1 MSAITSNHK
10 LLIYQLT
17 IRLFGNKTKQVTPW
31 GSLQE
36 NGTGTFN
43 DVNETALKSLKKFG
57 ITHVWT
63 MGVIEHAT
71 MEDFSGLGIPKDHPA
86 VIKGR
91 AGSPYAIK
99 DYYDVNP
106 FLAENPANR
115 MAEFEAMVERV
126 HKQKLKLIIDFVPN
140 HVARQYH
147 SDVKPTGVLDL
158 GEGDVS
164 GVAFSPENNFYYLP
178 GEEFI
183 IPKGVHVPVES
194 VQPYHEYP
202 AKATGDDV
210 FSSRPSINHWYETT
224 KLNYGVDYLN
234 GRTTHFDPI
243 PNTWFKMR
251 DILLFWSSKG
261 VDGFRCDM
269 AEMVPVEFWGWC
281 IPQVKA
287 KYNVDF
293 IAEIYNP
300 AQYHNY
306 IFNGKF
312 DYLYDK
318 VGLYDTLRAL
328 MEGHGNVAGITR
340 IWQQESG
347 DIDQHMLRFLENHDE
362 QRIASEFF
370 AGNPNYAIPAWV
382 VSATMGRGPLMLF
395 FGQEAGE
402 PAAEAEGFQTK
413 DGRTTIFDWWAVPQ
427 WQKVMNEGTFN
438 GGQLSA
444 EEKQLYDFYV
454 AVNKL
459 CQKSEAVQTGHFYD
473 LQYANNWGQSPGYD
487 DVHMYSYLRY
497 TDNQILLFVT
507 NFHREDSR
515 TTEVR
520 IPRHFW
526 ELAGLNP
533 EDNYQYKDLLL
544 SKKVKGSFRA
554 TEGIP
559 VQIPANGVFVFE
571 ITPQ

>member
-1 MSAITSNHK
+1 MSVSPSTHK

-17 IRLFGNKTKQVTPW
+17 LRLFGNKTKQVKPW
-31 GSLQE
+31 GSLKE

-57 ITHVWT
+57 VTHVWT

-71 MEDFSGLGIPKDHPA
+71 MEDFSELGIPKDHPA

-106 FLAENPANR
+106 FLAQNPVNR

-183 IPKGVHVPVES
+183 IPEGVHVPVES

-210 FSSRPSINHWYETT
+210 FSSQPDLNHWYETT

-234 GRTTHFDPI
+234 NRTTHFDPI

-251 DILLFWSSKG
+251 DILLFWASKG

-287 KYNVDF
+287 KYAVDF

-328 MEGHGNVAGITR
+328 MEGRGNAADITR

-402 PAAEAEGFQTK
+402 PAADAEGFQTK

-427 WQKVMNEGTFN
+427 WQKLMNEGQFD
-438 GGQLSA
+438 GGQLNA
-444 EEKQLYDFYV
+444 GEKQLYEFYA

-459 CQKSEAVQTGHFYD
+459 CLKSEAIQTGQFYD

-497 TDNQILLFVT
+497 TENQVLLFVT
-507 NFHREDSR
+507 NFHREESR
-515 TTEVR
+515 TAEVR
-520 IPRHFW
+520 IPQHFW
-526 ELAGLNP
+526 ELTGRNP
-533 EDNYQYKDLLL
+533 EGNYQYKDLLL
-544 SKKVKGSFRA
+544 AKKVKGSFRA
-554 TEGIP
+554 TEAIP
-559 VQIPANGVFVFE
+559 VQIPASGVFVFE
-571 ITPQ
+571 ITPR